1 VQLATQPTAPPAD
14 AQRLLLKGKALADGK
29 LVKDYN
35 VKDGDT
41 VNLMIKPGY
50 HWDPSAPLPET
61 TSVPSRSLSQSPEL
75 SLLDSKPKLV
85 FQHGRGPSIV
95 LSPSPSHVSLSS
107 ENGKPS
113 DIPLILD
120 TSAIPTPSL
129 TTEALSTHHNT
140 IARPEFW
147 ENLRAFL
154 VCVLLILFSLSI
166 QS

>member
-41 VNLMIKPGY
+41 VNLMVKPGY

-61 TSVPSRSLSQSPEL
+61 TSAPSRSLSQSPEPSRL
-75 SLLDSKPKLV
+75 KPKLTS
-85 FQHGRGPSIV
+85 QHGRGPSIV
-95 LSPSPSHVSLSS
+95 LSPSPSNVSSSS

-147 ENLRAFL
+147 EHLRAFL
-154 VCVLLILFSLSI
+154 VYVLLILFSLSI